1 LPLLRLGAADP
12 GDQREMKHIIIMPDL
27 GQTSSEAKIV
37 SWLKQPGDRL
47 AMGEA
52 LLEVETDKATM
63 EVEAYIGGFLRR
75 KLANEGEMVAASN
88 PVAILTDTADED
100 FDQDVRPN
108 PKSVA
113 LTATVAREQAVA
125 PVAVGGNV
133 AAVPAARALAKQLGI
148 SLSKI
153 RGTGPQGLI
162 TKADVEGHVSQ
173 HENSA
178 SVQGS
183 LHQTKA
189 REAMAAL
196 TSRSK
201 STIPHF
207 YVTVDLDMVAA
218 EAWRSSW
225 NQNHADLK
233 ASINDCLVRAA
244 SAALADSPR
253 MNLRVVEGKT
263 EQQSSADVLVVV
275 GVDSGLLLISVPDP
289 HADLVRAF
297 LQRMKAAV
305 HSAKEGKI
313 PAAGGSPL
321 LAISNLGMFGVR
333 EFSAIIPPGCN
344 AILAAGSVREQV
356 VWRDG
361 RADAVKV
368 CTVTVSADHRVVDGI
383 AVAKFLERMQFHLN
397 SL

>member
-1 LPLLRLGAADP
+1 
-12 GDQREMKHIIIMPDL
+12 
-27 GQTSSEAKIV
+27 
-37 SWLKQPGDRL
+37 
-47 AMGEA
+47 
-52 LLEVETDKATM
+52 M
-63 EVEAYIGGFLRR
+63 EVESYVGGFLRR

-100 FDQDVRPN
+100 FDQDVKLS
-108 PKSVA
+108 PKFEASVP
-113 LTATVAREQAVA
+113 TAERAQRAS
-125 PVAVGGNV
+125 PVTGGGNV

-148 SLSKI
+148 ELSKI

-173 HENSA
+173 DKK
-178 SVQGS
+178 SVAAQGS
-183 LHQTKA
+183 LYQSKTW
-189 REAMAAL
+189 EVMASL

-218 EAWRSSW
+218 EAWRAGW

-233 ASINDCLVRAA
+233 ASVNDCLVRAA

-253 MNLRVVEGKT
+253 FNLRVTEGKT

-275 GVDSGLLLISVPDP
+275 GVDSGLLLVSVKDP
-289 HADLVRAF
+289 HTDPVDVF
-297 LQRMKAAV
+297 LRRIKVTVDA
-305 HSAKEGKI
+305 AKEGKVQ
-313 PAAGGSPL
+313 ATRSTPL
-321 LAISNLGMFGVR
+321 LAISNLGMFGVK

-344 AILAAGSVREQV
+344 AILAAGAVRDQV

-361 RADAVKV
+361 RAETAGV